1 RPHPVIS
8 GRKID
13 LEYLVDMTIEE
24 CEWAF
29 RFTQH
34 ELQCVVNTL
43 EITDPFRTQD
53 GHWFTI
59 IEAFALLCAQF
70 HMPKDQFSLST
81 KYTCSQTTISQVINK
96 LSCWADKTW
105 GHLLDWDDKGIM
117 HPNHL
122 CGYTLALDDFS
133 VPSSSLVALIDCTIQ
148 ATCQPSID
156 QELAYMDYKKCHGF
170 KFQTLV
176 I

>member
-1 RPHPVIS
+1 S
-8 GRKID
+8 GLRLIFCR
-13 LEYLVDMTIEE
+13 LYIY
-24 CEWAF
+24 
-29 RFTQH
+29 H
-34 ELQCVVNTL
+34 
-43 EITDPFRTQD
+43 
-53 GHWFTI
+53 G
-59 IEAFALLCAQF
+59 
-70 HMPKDQFSLST
+70 S
-81 KYTCSQTTISQVINK
+81 INK

-156 QELAYMDYKKCHGF
+156 QELAYMGYKKCHGF
-170 KFQTLV
+170 KFQTLIIPDSLISHLTEPYCAPQNDMGV
-176 I
+176 YAESKLAEIMEKAIQPGSLPTHPPQQHYFQIYGDSVYSMPPMMLNPYQ